1 MSETVTYIGK
11 LKKVNLNG
19 KTTEEWCEEKC
30 RGLDIEVGG
39 FYQTANEAL
48 RSEIYDKY
56 FFHGDDIWE
65 AIETKRSEYDD
76 ICFMSPNSDGTYNF
90 VMQFYNGGAS
100 LGEMIEEGLNKL
112 K

>member
-11 LKKVNLNG
+11 LKKVDLRD
-19 KTTEEWCEEKC
+19 KTIEEWCDEKC
-30 RGLDIEVGG
+30 QELQIEVGG
-39 FYQTANEAL
+39 LYKTANEAL
-48 RSEIYDKY
+48 RSEMSYEY

-65 AIETKRSEYDD
+65 AIENKKVEFED

-90 VMQFYNGGAS
+90 VMQFYNGGTC
-100 LGEMIEEGLNKL
+100 LPEMIEEGLNKI